1 MGFDPDS
8 KNGLSRQYEF
18 HSAIL
23 LEMDAWLLK
32 TNSAKCLSAVQRQ
45 GLRFSFI
52 IKERMGMDMLSVLI
66 AVE

>member
-8 KNGLSRQYEF
+8 KMDSLGSMNFIQP
-18 HSAIL
+18 IL

>member
-1 MGFDPDS
+1 MGFDPDTKMDS
-8 KNGLSRQYEF
+8 LGSMNFIQP
-18 HSAIL
+18 IL

-52 IKERMGMDMLSVLI
+52 IKERVGMDMLSVLI